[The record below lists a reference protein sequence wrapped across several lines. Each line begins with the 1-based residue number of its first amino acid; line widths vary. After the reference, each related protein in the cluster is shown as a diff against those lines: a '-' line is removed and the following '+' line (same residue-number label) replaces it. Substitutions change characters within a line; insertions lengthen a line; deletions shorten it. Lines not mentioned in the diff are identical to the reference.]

1 MLVLEETITDELTRR
16 MFMFVPNKKA
26 EFYTS
31 LEGMFPETWKA
42 FPDMRDDIAGACKCY
57 AMNQNT
63 ACVFHCM
70 GVAQGGL
77 HTLAKDLQVSFPF
90 PVDLAEWKNVIDKIE
105 AEIRKLEQLP
115 KGQIKDEK
123 LKFYS

>member
-1 MLVLEETITDELTRR
+1 
-16 MFMFVPNKKA
+16 
-26 EFYTS
+26 
-31 LEGMFPETWKA
+31 
-42 FPDMRDDIAGACKCY
+42 
-57 AMNQNT
+57 
-63 ACVFHCM
+63 M

-77 HTLAKDLQVSFPF
+77 HALAKDLQVSFPF

-123 LKFYS
+123 LKFYSNVAVQFRYFKDAWRNHVAHFREKYDEHQALSILIHVRDFMEYLSVGLSNA